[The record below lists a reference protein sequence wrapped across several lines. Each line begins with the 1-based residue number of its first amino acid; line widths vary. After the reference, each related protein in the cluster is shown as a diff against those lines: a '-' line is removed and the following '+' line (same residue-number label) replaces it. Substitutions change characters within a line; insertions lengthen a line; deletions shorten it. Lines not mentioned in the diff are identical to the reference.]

1 MELIIGKEY
10 KRTELHNYYGG
21 QDRGGIST
29 PADHDYIFII
39 SYKSGE
45 DYGYKDG
52 WDEDKEFY
60 LYTGEGQIGDM
71 EFKRGNKAIR
81 DHTKNKKK
89 LFLFKETRKTFIE
102 LIGEMFF
109 VDYKFIQTIDF
120 EKNNRKAIQFKL
132 QKVEPKI
139 QVDNKK
145 DKNTQLPESYIPPNK
160 TEREGL
166 VTSRV
171 GQGKYRRKLI
181 AKFQGKCA
189 ITKTNIEEILIAS
202 HIVPWRESNDL
213 ERLDENNGILL
224 SPLYDALFDK
234 HLISFKNDGSIL
246 ISKNIKD
253 KKLISLINKNAKIE
267 VNDGMKKYLEKHR
280 ERLR

>member
-1 MELIIGKEY
+1 MELITGKEY
-10 KRTELHNYYGG
+10 KRSQLHNFYGG

-52 WDEDKEFY
+52 WDEANEFY

-81 DHTKNKKK
+81 DHQKDKKK

-109 VDYKFIQTIDF
+109 VDYNFIQTFDF
-120 EKNNRKAIQFKL
+120 DKNNRKAIQFKL
-132 QKVEPKI
+132 QTVKPEIKLVNKKEKEPK
-139 QVDNKK
+139 
-145 DKNTQLPESYIPPNK
+145 LPESYIPPNK
-160 TEREGL
+160 TERQGL

-181 AKFQGKCA
+181 TKFQGKCA
-189 ITKTNIEEILIAS
+189 ITKTNVEEILIAS
-202 HIVPWRESNDL
+202 HIVPWRLSNDR
-213 ERLDENNGILL
+213 ERLDEDNGILL

-234 HLISFKNDGSIL
+234 HLISFQDDGTIL
-246 ISKNIKD
+246 ISKSIKE
-253 KKLISLINKNAKIE
+253 KELISLINKNAKIA
-267 VNDGMKKYLEKHR
+267 VNEGMKKYLEKHR
-280 ERLR
+280 KLLR

>member
-1 MELIIGKEY
+1 MELIEGKEY
-10 KRTELHNYYGG
+10 KRTELHNFYGG

-29 PADHDYIFII
+29 PSKNDYIFII

-52 WDEDKEFY
+52 WDERKEFY

-81 DHTKNKKK
+81 DHQKNKKK
-89 LFLFKETRKTFIE
+89 LLLFKETKKTFIE

-109 VDYKFIQTIDF
+109 VDYDFIQTNDF
-120 EKNNRKAIQFKL
+120 DKNNRKAIQFKL
-132 QKVEPKI
+132 QKLKPQIHSDTKSNNDQKLQE
-139 QVDNKK
+139 
-145 DKNTQLPESYIPPNK
+145 LYIPPNI
-160 TEREGL
+160 TERKGL

-202 HIVPWRESNDL
+202 HIVPWRLSNDK
-213 ERLDENNGILL
+213 ERLDEDNGILL

-234 HLISFKNDGSIL
+234 HLISFQDDGTIL
-246 ISKNIKD
+246 ISKSIKE
-253 KKLISLINKNAKIE
+253 KELISLINKKAKIE
-267 VNDGMKKYLEKHR
+267 VNEGMKKYLEQHR
-280 ERLR
+280 KLLR

>member
-1 MELIIGKEY
+1 MELIEGKEY
-10 KRTELHNYYGG
+10 KRTELHNFYGG

-29 PADHDYIFII
+29 PSKNDYNFII

-52 WDEDKEFY
+52 WDERREFY

-81 DHTKNKKK
+81 DHQKNKKK
-89 LFLFKETRKTFIE
+89 LLLFKETKKTFIE

-109 VDYKFIQTIDF
+109 VDYDFIQTNDF
-120 EKNNRKAIQFKL
+120 DKNNRKAIQFKL
-132 QKVEPKI
+132 QKLKPQI
-139 QVDNKK
+139 QSDTKSNNDQKL
-145 DKNTQLPESYIPPNK
+145 QELYIPPNK
-160 TEREGL
+160 TERKGL

-202 HIVPWRESNDL
+202 HIVPWRLSNDK
-213 ERLDENNGILL
+213 ERLDEDNGILL

-234 HLISFKNDGSIL
+234 HLISFQDDGTIL
-246 ISKNIKD
+246 ISKSIKE
-253 KKLISLINKNAKIE
+253 KELISLINKNAKIE
-267 VNDGMKKYLEKHR
+267 VNEGMKKYLEKHR
-280 ERLR
+280 KLLR